1 MKSYNAKLWDY
12 LDEIKLAKE
21 IEQVKK

>member
-1 MKSYNAKLWDY
+1 MKTYNMKLWDY